1 MIRRK
6 FYLAVLLR
14 VAVIIA
20 ASLVLAFNIYRYE
33 KFFTLLASGMV
44 ILLAAWDLVRITNRF
59 NRDLASFFEAMKHED
74 HSFGLRK
81 LNVPGYPVLSR
92 YMDDLNRKL
101 SRVYIDQEIQAR
113 FLGSLVDHIQ
123 VGLVAVE
130 SGGRVV
136 LFNQAAQK
144 LLALHR
150 IGHIDALRER
160 YPEFGHMLLNMK
172 AGDQK
177 MITLYPGEVMRRL
190 SVRSGF
196 FTSRQGQV
204 HLYSFQDV
212 EHEVE
217 ETEMETWQKLI
228 RVLTHEINNSISP
241 IYSLSD
247 SISKRIKE
255 MEATPPNPSR
265 VQDPSGSGASAGST
279 DKSSFH
285 RIDEGL
291 QIIQD
296 RSRGL
301 LDFVD
306 KFRSLTPRGAL
317 NRESFPVNELF
328 YRVRILMQ
336 RASYPDPRQSNR
348 SGTDRQ
354 RTTESPTNFHTPQDG
369 FTQVSN
375 PGSSQ
380 NSIQDPSP
388 GSTQESIQDPSQD
401 PNQVPGDKDFD
412 LSTHR
417 GDFPEITSSVYP
429 ESLTLNADQKLV
441 EQILINLVK
450 NAMEA
455 ENKAK
460 AKEEEEGD
468 MEKQVEDG
476 EKYHFKAKEEGNG
489 ELIDRDNAPEEQ
501 QNKITENDN
510 KKQRKIT
517 MKAYQEEGRKIIEVS
532 DNGPGIPREQ
542 LGRIFTPFYT
552 TKKEGSGVGLNLSR
566 QIMRMHGGSI
576 TVRSKEGEGSTFR
589 LVFRE

>member
-1 MIRRK
+1 MIRRR

-14 VAVIIA
+14 VAIIIA
-20 ASLVLAFNIYRYE
+20 ASLVLAFKIYQYE
-33 KFFTLLASGMV
+33 KFFTLLASAFV

-59 NRDLASFFEAMKHED
+59 NRQLVSFFEALKYED

-92 YMDDLNRKL
+92 YMDELSHKL
-101 SRVYIDQEIQAR
+101 SKVYIDQEIQAR
-113 FLGSLVDHIQ
+113 FLGSIVDHIQ
-123 VGLVAVE
+123 VGLLAVE
-130 SGGRVV
+130 SKGKVV

-144 LLALHR
+144 LLGLHR
-150 IGHIDALRER
+150 ISRVDALRER
-160 YPEFGHMLLNMK
+160 FPEFGNMLVNMK

-177 MITLYPGEVMRRL
+177 MITLYSDELMRRL

-217 ETEMETWQKLI
+217 EAEMETWQKLI
-228 RVLTHEINNSISP
+228 RVLTHEINNSIAP

-255 MEATPPNPSR
+255 MEATPPTPSR
-265 VQDPSGSGASAGST
+265 VQDASGSGASAGST

-306 KFRSLTPRGAL
+306 KFRSLTPRGSL
-317 NRESFPVNELF
+317 NCESFPVNELF

-336 RASYPDPRQSNR
+336 GASYPDSRQTS
-348 SGTDRQ
+348 
-354 RTTESPTNFHTPQDG
+354 
-369 FTQVSN
+369 
-375 PGSSQ
+375 
-380 NSIQDPSP
+380 
-388 GSTQESIQDPSQD
+388 
-401 PNQVPGDKDFD
+401 
-412 LSTHR
+412 HR
-417 GDFPEITSSVYP
+417 RGFPEITSSVYP
-429 ESLTLNADQKLV
+429 ESLTLDADQKLL

-455 ENKAK
+455 GNEAEAEAKAK
-460 AKEEEEGD
+460 AKEEEE
-468 MEKQVEDG
+468 EED
-476 EKYHFKAKEEGNG
+476 KVADKVTAKDKEEETHHVIGKDSA
-489 ELIDRDNAPEEQ
+489 LEEKKKETREYKTQ
-501 QNKITENDN
+501 QK
-510 KKQRKIT
+510 KIT
-517 MKAYQEEGRKIIEVS
+517 MKAFQEQGRKIIEVS

-542 LGRIFTPFYT
+542 LDRIFTPFYT
-552 TKKEGSGVGLNLSR
+552 TKKQGSGIGLSLSR

-576 TVRSKEGEGSTFR
+576 TVRSKEGQGTTFR
-589 LVFRE
+589 LVFLM